1 MLEKN
6 IITGFADEIAP
17 DLDVQ
22 IRVLKKL
29 GMNHIE
35 MRGVDGKGLVTYS
48 PEEVKTIKD
57 RLDAAGMRLS
67 ALGSPIGKIGV
78 LEDFAPHFELF
89 RHTVEIAHIME
100 TPYIRMFSFFIPQGE
115 NPSLYRDEVMKR
127 IGAMVDYATEHQVIL
142 LHENE
147 KEIYGDVASRCVEI
161 MKEFYG
167 DHMKA
172 VFDFANFV
180 QCGQDT
186 QEAYELLK
194 PYIAYIH
201 IKDALKRDGSVVP
214 AGMGDGHVAEILKEL
229 DQSGYAGYLSLE
241 PHLSEFTGY
250 AALGDGT
257 SIHGRKLTGE
267 EAFTTSYRALSDLLA
282 SSALFPWAK

>member
-1 MLEKN
+1 
-6 IITGFADEIAP
+6 
-17 DLDVQ
+17 
-22 IRVLKKL
+22 
-29 GMNHIE
+29 
-35 MRGVDGKGLVTYS
+35 
-48 PEEVKTIKD
+48 
-57 RLDAAGMRLS
+57 
-67 ALGSPIGKIGV
+67 
-78 LEDFAPHFELF
+78 
-89 RHTVEIAHIME
+89 
-100 TPYIRMFSFFIPQGE
+100 
-115 NPSLYRDEVMKR
+115 
-127 IGAMVDYATEHQVIL
+127 
-142 LHENE
+142 
-147 KEIYGDVASRCVEI
+147 
-161 MKEFYG
+161 
-167 DHMKA
+167 A

-201 IKDALKRDGSVVP
+201 IKDALKQDGSVVP
-214 AGMGDGHVAEILKEL
+214 AGMGDGHVAEILKKL